1 MLHKHK
7 AEMQSSF
14 VGIVVAYLPLINHP
28 NVPDVD
34 PDTSPYLSTW
44 NFEVCTYLFFSPA
57 TLDQTTH
64 RLSLTNMHTHSQWT
78 PEQINNLTTLAK
90 TNFGEGADQL
100 KRTVRAVYERKKKQR
115 LGREEM
121 DKKQKRERE
130 EAEDELAHA
139 ENERSHTG
147 HFS

>member
-1 MLHKHK
+1 
-7 AEMQSSF
+7 
-14 VGIVVAYLPLINHP
+14 
-28 NVPDVD
+28 
-34 PDTSPYLSTW
+34 
-44 NFEVCTYLFFSPA
+44 
-57 TLDQTTH
+57 
-64 RLSLTNMHTHSQWT
+64 MHTHSQWT